1 MESLVKPYY
10 GKGNDNHL
18 DNLFEDKSEE
28 DKSVRYLLLGG
39 LISSD
44 TITDLETANACFGM
58 LRDIKIYLI
67 TKTEEEI
74 LKYFDNM
81 DEYRLFLGLVDNSIS
96 IVENDIQYYSKGGD
110 K

>member
-10 GKGNDNHL
+10 GKGNDDYL
-18 DNLFEDKSEE
+18 DNLLKDKSEE
-28 DKSVRYLLLGG
+28 SKSVRYLLLGG

-44 TITDLETANACFGM
+44 TITDLETANTCFNM

-74 LKYFDNM
+74 LKCFNSVE
-81 DEYRLFLGLVDNSIS
+81 EYKEYLKLVNEGIN
-96 IVENDIQYYSKGGD
+96 IVESDIKNF
-110 K
+110 

>member
-18 DNLFEDKSEE
+18 DNLFKYESEE
-28 DKSVRYLLLGG
+28 DKSVKYLLLGG

-44 TITDLETANACFGM
+44 TIIDLETANTCFRM

>member
-10 GKGNDNHL
+10 ERGNDNYL
-18 DNLFEDKSEE
+18 DNLFNNKSEE
-28 DKSVRYLLLGG
+28 LKSVRYLLIGG

-44 TITDLETANACFGM
+44 TIVDLETANTCFNM
-58 LRDIKIYLI
+58 LKDIKMYLI

-74 LKYFDNM
+74 LKCFDDM
-81 DEYRLFLGLVDNSIS
+81 DNYRLFLGLVDNSIS
-96 IVENDIQYYSKGGD
+96 IAENDIQYYNKGED